1 MKFSK
6 PSSKVT
12 GNPSELKK
20 IRPKPPEVMDSGKT
34 ENIPC
39 DFNREGRGAI
49 NYDPELGWVP
59 FSNLGGENVGI
70 STKHNTNNLK
80 RVDGLPGSRP

>member
-20 IRPKPPEVMDSGKT
+20 IRPKPPEVMDSGRT

-39 DFNREGRGAI
+39 DFNREGRGGI
-49 NYDPELGWVP
+49 NTLGYP
-59 FSNLGGENVGI
+59 LS
-70 STKHNTNNLK
+70 
-80 RVDGLPGSRP
+80 PGVQERNPHAEHMVEGARTQAAD